1 MLCHDDIFCLLN
13 LILKFL
19 GWKVSELYAHD
30 SYFAASYSK
39 CSQGKGWGKIHFHD
53 RFLFRVNKLCI
64 PDCSLCIMFLQEA
77 HSGGLMGHFGVKKT
91 EQVLINHFF

>member
-1 MLCHDDIFCLLN
+1 MLMTHILLHHTPN
-13 LILKFL
+13 VLKEKA
-19 GWKVSELYAHD
+19 GE
-30 SYFAASYSK
+30 
-39 CSQGKGWGKIHFHD
+39 KIHFHD